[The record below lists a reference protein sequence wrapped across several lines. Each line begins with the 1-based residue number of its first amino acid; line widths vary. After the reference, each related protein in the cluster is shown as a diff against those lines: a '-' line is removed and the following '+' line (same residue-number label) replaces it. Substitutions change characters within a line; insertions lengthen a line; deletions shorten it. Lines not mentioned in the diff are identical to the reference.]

1 MKKQKENVVH
11 AQLNSVSFTG
21 SYTEDEPN
29 FPRQNNL
36 ISLTEKGVWHRQAE
50 GCKFQG
56 LFKT

>member
-1 MKKQKENVVH
+1 MKNHKQNIVH

-21 SYTEDEPN
+21 SNTDDEPN